1 MYRGKAGMRRSV
13 FRLTSVWQ
21 LDQQNNTEHLAAEV
35 CSMQIHVRCA
45 DPE

>member
-1 MYRGKAGMRRSV
+1 MYRGKAGTRRSI

-21 LDQQNNTEHLAAEV
+21 LDLQNNTEHLAADG
-35 CSMQIHVRCA
+35 SMQIHVRCA